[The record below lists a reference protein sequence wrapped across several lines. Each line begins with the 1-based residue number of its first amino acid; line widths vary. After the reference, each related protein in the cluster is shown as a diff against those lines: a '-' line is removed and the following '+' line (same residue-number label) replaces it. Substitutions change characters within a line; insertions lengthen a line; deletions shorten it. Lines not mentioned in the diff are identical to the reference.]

1 MDGESDTAE
10 AEPLSPPVKP
20 TLPPVVL
27 VMVTHD
33 PGDWFEETLLSV
45 EQQDYRD
52 LSLLVIDTNSATDPT
67 PRIGRMLPSAFVRR
81 LDEDPGF
88 GAAANLASTMVDGAA
103 FLLFCHD
110 DIALQP
116 GAVRSMVEEAFR
128 SNGGLVTPKI
138 VDWDDNDRIL
148 SVGMSADKF
157 GYPETFVDPGELDQ
171 EQHDAVRDVFLAP
184 GGCVLARADLF
195 AELGGFDDG
204 ISLLGD
210 ALTLSWRAHI
220 AGARVIVAPEAV
232 VLHRQDLS
240 ARSPITDRRELEHR
254 HRLRNVLSNYSW
266 FHLLRVLPQQFL
278 LDLAQIFGSLL
289 RGRPGQAGQL
299 LRAAG
304 WNLRNLG
311 SIRQNRRAVSAI
323 RRVPDSE
330 VRSLQ
335 TRGSAQ
341 LTAFLRGRFGDG
353 DDRLT
358 DLASRGRGIGARLR
372 DPELRPA
379 VVAAVLLVLVGVIGS
394 RQILTGGMA
403 QFGEF
408 AGFVESPLTLFR
420 EFLSS
425 SQASGVGA
433 DGVPPTAFG
442 LLGAAGGVVLGKMA
456 FLRTVLSIGLFPV
469 AGWATWSLARRL
481 GFSPVAAIVA
491 VVAMM
496 ALPLPYNALA
506 TGSWS
511 GLLVWAFAPILL
523 YGCAIALD
531 APSDGPDGT
540 DLPARSRWLTVI
552 GLGLVLWLVT
562 AFVPFA
568 FFTVATVVLLLVI
581 GSALAGRMSGV
592 RELIIVG
599 LGAGVVAAVLHLP
612 WIIGLVSGG
621 FTWASVGGTR
631 FGGDLTADQLLR
643 FFTGPHGAGFA
654 GWAFP
659 VAAVTA
665 LLIGRQ
671 WRRVWAIRLATVAVG
686 SWLLALVAEMGAA
699 PFGLPRPEVLL
710 APSAVAVALL
720 VGMAMTCFEL
730 DLAEARF
737 GWRQVAVGVAAVA
750 TVAGTLVWMASALDG
765 RWDSP
770 DDRVT
775 ARLALFEQD
784 DEAWYRTLWLG
795 ESDELPIAGEPIE
808 SELAWGLVDA
818 GPPTVRDRFV
828 DEDAATSTIGSALS
842 DVLDGKTQRFGP
854 LLLGSGVKY
863 VAIPL
868 PGGSEDIP
876 PQLAGVA
883 SQLDQQLDLERL
895 NVTSAMIVY
904 RNTAWVPVVASVPAD
919 ALAANRSFETALAFP
934 TEDAEVRLADDE
946 PAGSVRFEGRTD
958 DTDEALLV
966 GFGAGGSWDLSVD
979 GDTLEREQAFGWASS
994 YALPSGG
1001 SDDLEFRRPLSPV
1014 RILSVVGQVVILI
1027 GLGVVALRV
1036 GRTRRSKRPEDP
1048 ARLVLSSSAEPADAA
1063 ETGHDEPDADDD
1075 IDGPRA
1081 DADAD
1086 GDAAEGASSS

>member
-1 MDGESDTAE
+1 MDGESDTGE
-10 AEPLSPPVKP
+10 PEPLSPPVKP

-33 PGDWFEETLLSV
+33 PGDWFEESLLSI

-52 LSLLVIDTNSATDPT
+52 LSVLVIDTDSATDPT
-67 PRIGRMLPSAFVRR
+67 PRIAPLLPSAFVRR

-88 GAAANLASTMVDGAA
+88 GAASNLASTMVDGAA
-103 FLLFCHD
+103 FYLFCHD

-138 VDWDDNDRIL
+138 VDWNDNDRIL

-184 GGCVLARADLF
+184 GGCVLVRADLF
-195 AELGGFDDG
+195 SELGGFDEG

-210 ALTLSWRAHI
+210 ALTLSWRAHL

-232 VLHRQDLS
+232 VLHREDLS
-240 ARSPITDRRELEHR
+240 ERTPGTDRRELEHR
-254 HRLRNVLSNYSW
+254 HRLRNVLSNYSL
-266 FHLLRVLPQQFL
+266 FHLVRVLPQQFL
-278 LDLAQIFGSLL
+278 LDLAQMLGLLL
-289 RGRPGQAGQL
+289 RGRPGQAGHL
-299 LRAAG
+299 FRAAG
-304 WNLRNLG
+304 WNLANLG
-311 SIRQNRRAVSAI
+311 AIRQNRRAVKAI

-330 VRSLQ
+330 VRTLQ

-341 LTAFLRGRFGDG
+341 LTSFLRRRFGDG
-353 DDRLT
+353 DERLT
-358 DLASRGRGIGARLR
+358 DLASRGRGLGARLR

-379 VVAAVLLVLVGVIGS
+379 ILAAVLIGIVGVIGS
-394 RQILTGGMA
+394 RRILSGGMA
-403 QFGEF
+403 EFGEF

-420 EFLSS
+420 EFLST

-433 DGVPPTAFG
+433 DGVPPTAYG
-442 LLGAAGGVVLGKMA
+442 LLGAAGGAVLGKMA
-456 FLRTVLSIGLFPV
+456 LLRTVLSIGLFPV

-481 GFSPVAAIVA
+481 GFSPVAAIVSVTA
-491 VVAMM
+491 MVAI
-496 ALPLPYNALA
+496 PLPYNALA

-511 GLLVWAFAPILL
+511 GLLLWALAPILL
-523 YGCAIALD
+523 HASAEALD
-531 APSDGPDGT
+531 TPSPGGDRPDR
-540 DLPARSRWLTVI
+540 PAGSRRRTIV
-552 GLGLVLWLVT
+552 GLGVVLWLVT

-568 FFTVATVVLLLVI
+568 FFTVAAVVILLVI
-581 GSALAGRMSGV
+581 GSALAGRMTGV

-599 LGAGVVAAVLHLP
+599 SGAAIVAAVLNLP
-612 WIIGLVSGG
+612 WFLGLLFDG

-643 FFTGPHGAGFA
+643 FFTGPHGAGVT

-671 WRRVWAIRLATVAVG
+671 WRRVWAIRLATISVG
-686 SWLLALVAEMGAA
+686 CWLLALVAEMGVA
-699 PFGLPRPEVLL
+699 PFALPRPEVLL
-710 APSAVAVALL
+710 APSAASVALL
-720 VGMAMTCFEL
+720 VGMAVACFEL

-737 GWRQVAVGVAAVA
+737 GWRQVAVGVAAIAAVG
-750 TVAGTLVWMASALDG
+750 GTLVWMASAVDG

-784 DEAWYRTLWLG
+784 DEVWYRTLWLG
-795 ESDELPIAGEPIE
+795 ESDDLPIAGRPVEA
-808 SELAWGLVDA
+808 ELAWGLVDA

-828 DEDAATSTIGSALS
+828 DEDAATSTIGAALS

-868 PGGSEDIP
+868 PDGSDDIP

-883 SQLDQQLDLERL
+883 GQLDQQLDLERL

-919 ALAANRSFETALAFP
+919 ALEPNRSFEVALAFP
-934 TEDAEVRLADDE
+934 TEDAEARLADDE
-946 PAGSVRFEGRTD
+946 PAGSVRFEGETEAV
-958 DTDEALLV
+958 DETLLV
-966 GFGAGGSWDLSVD
+966 GFGAGGSWDLTVD
-979 GDTLEREQAFGWASS
+979 GDTIQREQAFGWASS
-994 YALPSGG
+994 YAVPSGG
-1001 SDDLEFRRPLSPV
+1001 SEDVRYQRPLAVV
-1014 RILSVVGQVVILI
+1014 RLLSVAAQVLILL
-1027 GLGVVALRV
+1027 GLAVVALRV
-1036 GRTRRSKRPEDP
+1036 GRTRRPSGSEDP
-1048 ARLVLSSSAEPADAA
+1048 DRLVLSSSVAAEDDAA
-1063 ETGHDEPDADDD
+1063 TE
-1075 IDGPRA
+1075 
-1081 DADAD
+1081 
-1086 GDAAEGASSS
+1086 GDTDAEGDREPGEPS

>member
-1 MDGESDTAE
+1 
-10 AEPLSPPVKP
+10 
-20 TLPPVVL
+20 
-27 VMVTHD
+27 MVTHD
-33 PGDWFEETLLSV
+33 PGDWFEKTLLSI

-52 LSLLVIDTNSATDPT
+52 LSVLVIDTNSATDPT
-67 PRIGRMLPSAFVRR
+67 PRIGRVLPSAFVRR

-103 FLLFCHD
+103 FFLFCHD
-110 DIALQP
+110 DVALQP

-138 VDWDDNDRIL
+138 VDWDDSDRIL

-232 VLHRQDLS
+232 VLHREDLS
-240 ARSPITDRRELEHR
+240 ERPPITDRRELEHR

-278 LDLAQIFGSLL
+278 LDLGQILGSLM

-299 LRAAG
+299 LRAAA

-311 SIRQNRRAVSAI
+311 AIRQNRRAVRAI
-323 RRVPDSE
+323 RRVPDGE

-335 TRGSAQ
+335 ARGSAQ
-341 LTAFLRGRFGDG
+341 ISALMRRRFGDG

-358 DLASRGRGIGARLR
+358 DLASRSRGIGARLR

-379 VVAAVLLVLVGVIGS
+379 IFVAILLVVVGVLGS

-420 EFLSS
+420 EFLST

-442 LLGAAGGVVLGKMA
+442 LLGAAGAAVLGKMA

-481 GFSPVAAIVA
+481 GFSPMAAIVA
-491 VVAMM
+491 VTVMM

-523 YGCAIALD
+523 YGCATALD
-531 APSDGPDGT
+531 APADGADGSVR
-540 DLPARSRWLTVI
+540 PPRSRWRTVI
-552 GLGLVLWLVT
+552 GLGLALWLVT
-562 AFVPFA
+562 AFAPFA

-581 GSALAGRMSGV
+581 GSAFAGRMSGV

-599 LGAGVVAAVLHLP
+599 LGAGLVAAVLHLP

-643 FFTGPHGAGFA
+643 FFTGPQGAGFA

-659 VAAVTA
+659 VAAVAA

-686 SWLLALVAEMGAA
+686 SWLLALVAEMGVA
-699 PFGLPRPEVLL
+699 PFALPRPEVLL

-720 VGMAMTCFEL
+720 VGMAVTCFEL

-750 TVAGTLVWMASALDG
+750 TVGGTLVWMASALDG

-795 ESDELPIAGEPIE
+795 ESDELPIAGRPIE

-828 DEDAATSTIGSALS
+828 DEDAATSTIGTALS

-863 VAIPL
+863 IAIPL
-868 PGGSEDIP
+868 PGGSDDIP

-883 SQLDQQLDLERL
+883 GQLDQQLDLERL
-895 NVTSAMIVY
+895 NVTSAMLLY

-919 ALAANRSFETALAFP
+919 ALTPNRSFEAALAFP
-934 TEDAEVRLADDE
+934 TEDAEARLAEDE
-946 PAGSVRFEGRTD
+946 PAGSVRFEGDAD
-958 DTDEALLV
+958 DADEALLV
-966 GFGAGGSWDLSVD
+966 GFGAGGSWDLSVG
-979 GDTLEREQAFGWASS
+979 GDTVEPEQAFGWASS

-1001 SDDLEFRRPLSPV
+1001 SDDVEYRRPLSPV
-1014 RILSVVGQVVILI
+1014 RILSVVGQVVILL
-1027 GLGVVALRV
+1027 GLGIVALRV
-1036 GRTRRSKRPEDP
+1036 GRTGRSTRQVDSDP
-1048 ARLVLSSSAEPADAA
+1048 LVLSSSVDRAEPDELDHDRVGDPDTEADADTDSRTDQQA
-1063 ETGHDEPDADDD
+1063 A
-1075 IDGPRA
+1075 A
-1081 DADAD
+1081 DADAAAED
-1086 GDAAEGASSS
+1086 DAAAGDAAAADGDGATGARS